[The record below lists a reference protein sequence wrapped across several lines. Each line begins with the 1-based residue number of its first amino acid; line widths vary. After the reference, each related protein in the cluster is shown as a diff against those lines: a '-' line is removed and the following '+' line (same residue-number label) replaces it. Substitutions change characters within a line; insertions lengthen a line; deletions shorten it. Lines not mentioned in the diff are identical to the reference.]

1 MNDNDDAGIPQW
13 MIDATQGV
21 SDEAKT
27 NRAVVCRTEL
37 SYRVQSACH
46 RYDSL
51 PSLVWCRS
59 LSQGS
64 RVSTLSSFPCRRALH
79 IAHLSGLL
87 GTVPQLQHI
96 YLLENS
102 GRGNGMG
109 DAAALIVMALKATC
123 TAGARSEVV
132 TVALQ
137 CCQFCMGTAWSK
149 IFRLRPHESE
159 RHRRTLV
166 NDA

>member
-1 MNDNDDAGIPQW
+1 MQHKECQTKRKQIVLLYVAPNCHIECRAHAID
-13 MIDATQGV
+13 MIHF
-21 SDEAKT
+21 
-27 NRAVVCRTEL
+27 RAC
-37 SYRVQSACH
+37 
-46 RYDSL
+46 
-51 PSLVWCRS
+51 LVWCRS